1 MYLAPKF
8 KLSLSATVLSLTC
21 LGLLTSCGAVDS
33 YRNAMPSGYAHQ
45 TAQPLAQPR
54 MTHPHDKKVTYDQA
68 HIQHV
73 VIKHQDK
80 ADQLLEQMTPSLRTI
95 SAQDSLFLVSEQ
107 KNRDFDDA
115 LRFGLRNLG
124 LDLDLSS
131 MARYQLIYTMRP
143 AEVKDFEFMSIM
155 PSKDEIKTLEYYALS
170 LVDTTYGSPIA
181 RAYLIPTYHGFPV
194 PQNMM
199 ASPVENQGHEATMVI
214 EPITAEEPI
223 DMPSYKAQPV
233 LDDSPMLAPMDE
245 NSIPPSVE
253 IYDTSTPTI
262 QNENVSYGS
271 VYTPENAS
279 NAPLAIT
286 DSNTN
291 VKDITAQ

>member
-1 MYLAPKF
+1 MYSAPKS
-8 KLSLSATVLSLTC
+8 KLSLSAIVLSLTC

-45 TAQPLAQPR
+45 TVLPLAEPR
-54 MTHPHDKKVTYDQA
+54 MTHPYDKDVSYDKTQ
-68 HIQHV
+68 IQHV

-80 ADQLLEQMTPSLRTI
+80 ANQLLEQMTPSLRTI

-199 ASPVENQGHEATMVI
+199 ASSVENQSDEAAMAI
-214 EPITAEEPI
+214 EPITAEAPI
-223 DMPSYKAQPV
+223 EMPAYKAQPI
-233 LDDSPMLAPMDE
+233 LDDSPMLAPIED
-245 NSIPPSVE
+245 NPILPSVE
-253 IYDTSTPTI
+253 IYEPNAPSI
-262 QNENVSYGS
+262 QSDNVSYGS
-271 VYTPENAS
+271 VYTPESAS

-286 DSNTN
+286 NTN